1 MEDETND
8 ETKKNADQRFAEE
21 GGRDERQ
28 QRLSDQRSGR
38 DHEQVA
44 MNRRELLLGSAAAGM
59 ATALPAQQKAPAF
72 TGLNGRPPVSQ
83 RHFRSAVIEDAIAE
97 VCSGVHSPELAQIF
111 TNCFPNTL
119 DTTVFPGSRQGK
131 PDTYVITGDIDAMW
145 LRDSA
150 AQVWPYLEFA
160 TQDPALSRLIEG
172 VIRRQARLIQIDS
185 YANAFTRDPD
195 DPPLPWAVH
204 DETVM
209 RPGVGERKWEIDS
222 LCYPVRLAHG
232 YWKATGSTAPFD
244 ESWMQAATR
253 IVATFREQQRTTNP
267 GPYHFERRTRTPT
280 GTLGLSGYGN
290 PIRPNGMICS
300 GFRPSDDACT
310 YPLFVPANLFA
321 ALTLER
327 ISEISAT
334 VYHEQAL
341 AQECTRFAHEVRSAV
356 MRFGTIQHARFGQI
370 LAYEIDGYGN
380 ALSMDDANA
389 PGLLSLSY
397 LELLRR
403 DDPLYQRT
411 RAFAL
416 SLDNPYFFRGSAG
429 EGIGGPHIGL
439 GFIWPMSIT
448 MRALSSDR
456 EDEIVACLRTLCTTT
471 AGTNFMHESFQKDN
485 PANYTRPWFA
495 WANGLFG
502 ELVLKLHRERPELL
516 RQFTVPA

>member
-1 MEDETND
+1 
-8 ETKKNADQRFAEE
+8 
-21 GGRDERQ
+21 
-28 QRLSDQRSGR
+28 
-38 DHEQVA
+38 
-44 MNRRELLLGSAAAGM
+44 MNRRELFLGSAAAGL
-59 ATALPAQQKAPAF
+59 ATALPAQPKAPAF
-72 TGLNGRPPVSQ
+72 TGLDGRPPVSQ
-83 RHFRSAVIEDAIAE
+83 RRFQSQVIEDAMAE
-97 VCSGVHSPELAQIF
+97 VCSGVRSPELARIF

-119 DTTVFPGSRQGK
+119 DTTVFPGPPRGE

-150 AQVWPYLEFA
+150 AQLWPYLEFA
-160 TQDPALSRLIEG
+160 AKDPALSRLIEG
-172 VIRRQARLIQIDS
+172 AIRRQARLILIDP
-185 YANAFTRDPD
+185 YANAFTRNLH

-204 DETVM
+204 DEALM
-209 RPGVGERKWEIDS
+209 LPGVGERKWEIDS

-232 YWKATGSTAPFD
+232 YWKATGSTACFD
-244 ESWMQAATR
+244 ERWMQAAKR
-253 IVATFREQQRTTNP
+253 IEATFREQRRTSGP

-280 GTLGLSGYGN
+280 GTLGLNGYGN

-327 ISEISAT
+327 IGEISAK
-334 VYHEQAL
+334 VYHEPAF
-341 AQECTRFAHEVRSAV
+341 AQQCMSFAQEVRSAV
-356 MRFGTIQHARFGQI
+356 MRFGIVQHARFGKI

-380 ALSMDDANA
+380 SLSMDDANA

-397 LELLRR
+397 LGLLSQ

-416 SLDNPYFFRGSAG
+416 SPDNPYFFRGSAG

-448 MRALSSDR
+448 MRALSSGR
-456 EDEIVACLRTLCTTT
+456 EDEIAACLRTLCTTT
-471 AGTNFMHESFQKDN
+471 AGTDFMHESFQKDN

-516 RQFTVPA
+516 RQFTVQT